1 MTDSAVLDAG
11 RARLVKVG
19 RGQAV
24 AQLDAISSLTQG
36 AFADVVADV
45 AVLATVLQLRCA
57 NST

>member
-1 MTDSAVLDAG
+1 M
-11 RARLVKVG
+11 KVG